1 MEKKNQLKSCC
12 KNGLSSPNTRPSS
25 PRPCGRQE
33 RGIGAAHTLYP
44 AFAARRV
51 GMTERVCRVAR
62 MASVGFTLIEL
73 LVVVLIIGIL
83 AAVALPQYQRAID
96 KSRFMTYIQV
106 LHGIKRAQET
116 YYLANGFY
124 APSLKE
130 LDVDYTAGCT
140 ATSERNNMWTC
151 PHGFYIDLARA
162 YDVALGGLSV
172 SLCPGHNTSYE
183 SCRDNTHAS
192 YHIYFDHYP
201 DATKSGKT
209 YCSSSTPRG
218 EAICKSLQNM

>member
-1 MEKKNQLKSCC
+1 MKNKQ
-12 KNGLSSPNTRPSS
+12 
-25 PRPCGRQE
+25 
-33 RGIGAAHTLYP
+33 A
-44 AFAARRV
+44 
-51 GMTERVCRVAR
+51 
-62 MASVGFTLIEL
+62 FTLIEL

-124 APSLKE
+124 SPSLKE

-140 ATSERNNMWTC
+140 ATTQGNNKWTC
-151 PHGFYIDLARA
+151 PHGFFIDLALVGG
-162 YDVALGGLSV
+162 VAKGYLYI
-172 SLCPGHNTSYE
+172 SLCPGHNTSYG
-183 SCRDNTHAS
+183 SCSDNYHAS
-192 YHIYFDHYP
+192 YRIYFDHYSD

-209 YCSSSTPRG
+209 QCSSRTARG

>member
-1 MEKKNQLKSCC
+1 MKNNQ
-12 KNGLSSPNTRPSS
+12 
-25 PRPCGRQE
+25 
-33 RGIGAAHTLYP
+33 A
-44 AFAARRV
+44 
-51 GMTERVCRVAR
+51 
-62 MASVGFTLIEL
+62 FTLIEL

-140 ATSERNNMWTC
+140 SANGGTNMWTC
-151 PHGFYIDLARA
+151 PHGFYIDLGLGNN
-162 YDVALGGLSV
+162 VATGGLSV
-172 SLCPGHNTSYE
+172 FLCPGHNTSYG
-183 SCRDNTHAS
+183 SCIANIHAA
-192 YHIYFDHYP
+192 YAIYFDHYS

-209 YCSSSTPRG
+209 QCSSRTARG
-218 EAICKSLQNM
+218 EAICKVLP